1 MDEREMDIQRK
12 KTKEFMMDW
21 GRRREELVLLFIWQK
36 NRNGWYFMDNH
47 QKKNIEEIHLKFVPI
62 FRDSAVSLID

>member
-1 MDEREMDIQRK
+1 
-12 KTKEFMMDW
+12 
-21 GRRREELVLLFIWQK
+21 
-36 NRNGWYFMDNH
+36 MDNH